1 MVHRFDRRI
10 MTKDKVTKLTKIT
23 DNDCRIVDGMMTKYS
38 FTEHSQPSDS
48 PSVDIDIDD
57 LINDINAFIE
67 WINDYNKRMN

>member
-1 MVHRFDRRI
+1 

-38 FTEHSQPSDS
+38 FTEHSQPADS
-48 PSVDIDIDD
+48 PSVDIDVDD